1 MAKSGNKSF
10 LFDPKSV
17 DNIEKYIRFAQ
28 KKCKNSGIKIRISYT
43 FDSGLNLN
51 VTGPK
56 DKINLFEHQMRAF
69 IEELEM

>member
-1 MAKSGNKSF
+1 MAKSGSKSF

-17 DNIEKYIRFAQ
+17 DNIEKYIHFAQ

-51 VTGPK
+51 ITGPK